1 MALIEQISGGEVKEM
16 QNQHHELGER
26 ITKTVVLECGNCHAK
41 TERHVTFF
49 SSAYQNLS
57 DSAVE
62 NKVVLQVGAKGGE
75 CETCGH
81 HALHIDQSDKTR
93 IVRELCNRRS

>member
-1 MALIEQISGGEVKEM
+1 VKEV

-26 ITKTVVLECGNCHAK
+26 ITKTVVLECSSCHTK

-57 DSAVE
+57 QSAVE
-62 NKVVLQVGAKGGE
+62 NKVVLQVGAKVGE

-81 HALHIDQSDKTR
+81 HTLHLEELDKFR
-93 IVRELCNRRS
+93 IASELSNKRN